1 MKTLLNSTQLRGGHI
16 GYLVCAGER
25 RMVFD
30 EGAGFAA
37 GEHIGELELGF
48 VAQLEGVVDGEQPG
62 KQEVGVEGEKQQC

>member
-1 MKTLLNSTQLRGGHI
+1 
-16 GYLVCAGER
+16 
-25 RMVFD
+25 MVFD

-62 KQEVGVEGEKQQC
+62 KQEVGVEREKQQC